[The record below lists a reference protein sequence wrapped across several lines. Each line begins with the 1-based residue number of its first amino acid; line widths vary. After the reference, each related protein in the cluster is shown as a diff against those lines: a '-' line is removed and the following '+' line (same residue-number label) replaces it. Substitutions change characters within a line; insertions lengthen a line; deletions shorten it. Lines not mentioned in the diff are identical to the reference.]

1 MTKEKK
7 HKRTRKSLQFGLQ
20 NNLPRKILIM
30 YIPKSI
36 NLKIAYEVKKI
47 KATRITKGRVTIIA
61 RNEKNEKRAGK
72 TSGAGDLSTLTLKLV
87 RKVLNKPTRAR

>member
-1 MTKEKK
+1 
-7 HKRTRKSLQFGLQ
+7 
-20 NNLPRKILIM
+20 M

-36 NLKIAYEVKKI
+36 KLKIAYEVKKI

-72 TSGAGDLSTLTLKLV
+72 TSGAGDLSTLTLELV
-87 RKVLNKPTRAR
+87 RKVLNMPTRER